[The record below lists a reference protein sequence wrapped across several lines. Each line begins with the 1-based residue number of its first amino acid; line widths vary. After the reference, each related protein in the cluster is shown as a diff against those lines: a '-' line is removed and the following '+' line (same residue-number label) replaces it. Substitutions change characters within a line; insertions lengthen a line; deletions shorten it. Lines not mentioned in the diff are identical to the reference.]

1 MASVS
6 SSTASSHLGQGLLD
20 RIGNTP
26 LLRLDRFN
34 HWLGQR
40 GSQIFGKAEFANPG
54 GSVKDRA
61 ARHMILGAIKTGELT
76 KDKILLDSSSGNTGI
91 AYAMIATSLGYQVEL
106 CIPENA
112 VIKARLCEAFGA
124 KVIYTDPL
132 EGSDGAIVKA
142 QQIFEANPGR
152 YYMPDQYNN
161 PNNWRA
167 HYETTAEEIW
177 RQTEGRI
184 THFVAGIGTSG
195 TLMGTGRRLKEL
207 NPKIQVVAVEPFSP
221 LHGLEGL
228 KHMASSIIPGIYDPN
243 VHDRKISVHT
253 EDAYEM
259 CCRLA
264 REEGVLV
271 GFSSGAAMQ
280 GAFEVALE
288 TPNAVVVTVLCDA
301 GERYMG
307 SRFWEEMVNYF
318 EKYWKTH
325 DPLDKPRWSK

>member
-1 MASVS
+1 MAP
-6 SSTASSHLGQGLLD
+6 LGITLLE

-26 LLRLDRFN
+26 LLRLDRFGK
-34 HWLGQR
+34 WLGDSQ
-40 GSQIFGKAEFANPG
+40 SQILAKAEFCNPG

-61 ARHMILGAIKTGELT
+61 ARHMILSAIKSGEL
-76 KDKILLDSSSGNTGI
+76 KPGKVILDSSSGNTGI
-91 AYAMIATSLGYQVEL
+91 AYAMIGTALGFPVEL
-106 CIPENA
+106 CIPTNA
-112 VIKARLCEAFGA
+112 IVKARISEAFGA

-132 EGSDGAIVKA
+132 EGSDGAIIKA
-142 QQIFEANPGR
+142 QELLRDAPSR

-161 PNNWRA
+161 PNNWHA

-177 RQTEGRI
+177 RQTDGKV

-195 TLMGTGRRLKEL
+195 TLMGTGRRLREL
-207 NPKIQVVAVEPFSP
+207 NPNIQIVAVEPGNA

-228 KHMASSIIPGIYDPN
+228 KHMASSIVPGIFDPSVYN
-243 VHDRKISVHT
+243 RKIGVHT

-271 GFSSGAAMQ
+271 GFSSGAALQ

-288 TPNAVVVTVLCDA
+288 SEKAVVVTVFCDS
-301 GERYMG
+301 GERYMN

-318 EKYWKTH
+318 EKYWQTH
-325 DPLDKPRWSK
+325 DRLSAVIS

>member
-1 MASVS
+1 MSAPTTLDTSK
-6 SSTASSHLGQGLLD
+6 LGSDLLS

-26 LLRLDRFN
+26 LLRLERFG
-34 HWLGQR
+34 HWLGDS
-40 GSQIFGKAEFANPG
+40 GSQIFAKAEFCNPG

-61 ARHMILGAIKTGELT
+61 ARHMILSAIKSGQLT
-76 KDKILLDSSSGNTGI
+76 KDKIILDSSSGNTAI
-91 AYAMIATSLGYQVEL
+91 AYAMIGTALGYKVEL

-112 VIKARLCEAFGA
+112 QMKARISEAFGA

-142 QQIFEANPGR
+142 KELYDANPAR
-152 YYMPDQYNN
+152 YFMPDQYNN
-161 PNNWRA
+161 PDNWKA

-177 RQTEGRI
+177 AQTQGRV

-195 TLMGTGRRLKEL
+195 TLTGTGRRLKEF
-207 NPKIQVVAVEPFSP
+207 NPKIQIVAVEPFSA

-228 KHMASSIIPGIYDPN
+228 KHMASSIVPGIYDPS
-243 VHDRKISVHT
+243 VHNRMVKVHT

-271 GFSSGAAMQ
+271 GFSSGAALQ
-280 GAFEVALE
+280 GAFEVALDNK
-288 TPNAVVVTVLCDA
+288 NAVVVTVFADG
-301 GERYMG
+301 GERYMN

-325 DPLDKPRWSK
+325 DPLDRT

>member
-1 MASVS
+1 MEQ
-6 SSTASSHLGQGLLD
+6 STALSHLGRGLLE

-26 LLRLDRFN
+26 LLRLERFN
-34 HWLGQR
+34 HWLGDH
-40 GSQIFGKAEFANPG
+40 GSQILGKAEFCNPG

-61 ARHMILGAIKTGELT
+61 ARHMILGAIKSGELT
-76 KDKILLDSSSGNTGI
+76 KDKIILDSSSGNTGI
-91 AYAMIATSLGYQVEL
+91 AYAMIGTALGYHVEL

-112 VIKARLCEAFGA
+112 QAKARISEAFGA

-142 QQIFEANPGR
+142 QEMLKASPDR

-161 PNNWRA
+161 PNNWKA
-167 HYETTAEEIW
+167 HYDTTAEEIW
-177 RQTEGRI
+177 AQTEGRI

-207 NPKIQVVAVEPFSP
+207 NPKIEIVAVEPYTP

-228 KHMASSIIPGIYDPN
+228 KHMASSIVPGIYDSR
-243 VHDRKISVHT
+243 VHDRKVSVHT

-271 GFSSGAAMQ
+271 GFSSGAALQ
-280 GAFEVALE
+280 GAFEVALGKKD
-288 TPNAVVVTVLCDA
+288 AVVVTVFCDG
-301 GERYMG
+301 GERYMN

-318 EKYWKTH
+318 EKYWRTH
-325 DPLDKPRWSK
+325 DQLKSPRSH

>member
-1 MASVS
+1 M
-6 SSTASSHLGQGLLD
+6 TSSHNIGLGLLD

-26 LLRLDRFN
+26 LLRLERFN
-34 HWLGQR
+34 HWLGDH
-40 GSQIFGKAEFANPG
+40 GSQILGKAEFCNPG

-61 ARHMILGAIKTGELT
+61 ARHMILGAIRSGELT
-76 KDKILLDSSSGNTGI
+76 KDKIILDSSSGNTGI
-91 AYAMIATSLGYQVEL
+91 AYAMIGTALGYHVEL

-112 VIKARLCEAFGA
+112 ETKARISEAFGA

-142 QQIFEANPGR
+142 QELFHKNPGR

-161 PNNWRA
+161 PNNWKA
-167 HYETTAEEIW
+167 HYDTTAEEIW
-177 RQTEGRI
+177 KQTEGRI

-207 NPKIQVVAVEPFSP
+207 NPKIEIVAVEPSNP

-228 KHMASSIIPGIYDPN
+228 KHMASSIVPGIYDPK
-243 VHDRKISVHT
+243 VHDKKVSVHT

-271 GFSSGAAMQ
+271 GFSSGAALQ
-280 GAFEVALE
+280 GAFETALGKKD
-288 TPNAVVVTVLCDA
+288 AVVVTVFCDA
-301 GERYMG
+301 GERYMN

-325 DPLDKPRWSK
+325 DQLKPARAH

>member
-1 MASVS
+1 MVQASNITS
-6 SSTASSHLGQGLLD
+6 LGQGLLE

-26 LLRLDRFN
+26 LLKLERFN
-34 HWLGQR
+34 HWLGDH
-40 GSQIFGKAEFANPG
+40 GSQILGKAEFCNPG

-61 ARHMILGAIKTGELT
+61 ARGMILGAIKSGELT
-76 KDKILLDSSSGNTGI
+76 KDKIILDSSSGNTGI
-91 AYAMIATSLGYQVEL
+91 AYAMIATALGYRVEL

-112 VIKARLCEAFGA
+112 QAKARISEAFGA
-124 KVIYTDPL
+124 KVIFTDPL

-142 QQIFEANPGR
+142 VELLKKDPHR

-161 PNNWRA
+161 PNNWKA

-177 RQTEGRI
+177 TQTEGRI

-207 NPKIQVVAVEPFSP
+207 NPKIEIIAVEPFSP

-228 KHMASSIIPGIYDPN
+228 KHMASSIVPGIYDSR
-243 VHDRKISVHT
+243 VHDRKVSVHT

-271 GFSSGAAMQ
+271 GFSSGAALQ
-280 GAFEVALE
+280 GAFEVALGKKD
-288 TPNAVVVTVLCDA
+288 AVVVTVLCDG
-301 GERYMG
+301 GERYMN

-318 EKYWKTH
+318 EKYWQTH
-325 DPLDKPRWSK
+325 DQLKSPRSH

>member
-1 MASVS
+1 M
-6 SSTASSHLGQGLLD
+6 TPTTTKQLGTGLLD

-34 HWLGQR
+34 HWLGDH
-40 GSQIFGKAEFANPG
+40 GSQIFAKAEFCNPG

-61 ARHMILGAIKTGELT
+61 ARHMILGAIRSGELT
-76 KDKILLDSSSGNTGI
+76 KDKIILDSSSGNTGI
-91 AYAMIATSLGYQVEL
+91 AYAMIGTALGYKVEL

-112 VIKARLCEAFGA
+112 QAKARISEAFGG

-142 QQIFEANPGR
+142 QEMFDKDPGR
-152 YYMPDQYNN
+152 YYLPDQYNN

-177 RQTEGRI
+177 RQTEGKI

-195 TLMGTGRRLKEL
+195 TLVGTGRRLKEL
-207 NPKIQVVAVEPFSP
+207 NPKIEVVAVEPFSA

-228 KHMASSIIPGIYDPN
+228 KHMASSIVPGIYDPA

-271 GFSSGAAMQ
+271 GFSSGAALQ
-280 GAFEVALE
+280 GAFEVALGLRD
-288 TPNAVVVTVLCDA
+288 AVVVTVFCDA
-301 GERYMG
+301 GERYMN
-307 SRFWEEMVNYF
+307 SRFWEEMINYF
-318 EKYWKTH
+318 EKYWRTH
-325 DPLDKPRWSK
+325 DPLERARNRSK